1 MKRTRK
7 IFGLDKEGKCDERNS
22 ERRSC
27 GGGCGGNDV
36 VRGEPGRR
44 QSRWRQRS
52 DYRIYPAI
60 GDLYG
65 SNGPQTI
72 ASGGT
77 SFGAL
82 GSSAISG
89 FVSGTQIVFTPEL
102 TYTPSP
108 ATFNGFDVVDLT
120 SPIASVTLDSSS
132 APFPPANL
140 SLGGAGHDVYV
151 NFANVPLTLNDAIVV
166 DVSTGVPEASTW
178 TLMAVGFAGLGFAV
192 HRRPRRSVELSQG

>member
-1 MKRTRK
+1 MNA
-7 IFGLDKEGKCDERNS
+7 IQSAALAAGVA
-22 ERRSC
+22 
-27 GGGCGGNDV
+27 GGMMSFAANPAAASLVGDSV
-36 VRGEPGRR
+36 QIIE
-44 QSRWRQRS
+44 
-52 DYRIYPAI
+52 YYPAI

-120 SPIASVTLDSSS
+120 SPIASVTLNSSS
-132 APFPPANL
+132 APFPRQ
-140 SLGGAGHDVYV
+140 S
-151 NFANVPLTLNDAIVV
+151 FA
-166 DVSTGVPEASTW
+166 
-178 TLMAVGFAGLGFAV
+178 
-192 HRRPRRSVELSQG
+192 RRRRA